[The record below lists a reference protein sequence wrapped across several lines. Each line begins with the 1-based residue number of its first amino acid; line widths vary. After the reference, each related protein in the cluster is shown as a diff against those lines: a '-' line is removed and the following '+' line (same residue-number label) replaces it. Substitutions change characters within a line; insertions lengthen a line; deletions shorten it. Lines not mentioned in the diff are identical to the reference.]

1 MGLNFG
7 VSMAGKKS
15 TPDQVIQVVTLREAG
30 YTTAMIAS
38 KTGLSSS
45 TVKRLCSSNKVR
57 KGAIS
62 EELVDLA
69 RADVLSSISSND
81 ELKAMTENMI
91 ADNLAI
97 SSLIRDK
104 VLESVEK
111 LTPTD
116 IESATLC
123 LRGLTAA
130 STSLKNT
137 TDSIRSL
144 FSFDH
149 IQGDVDGL
157 EDLVFYDL
165 TEEDIKDMR
174 RQQDSEYK
182 ILQGISDDGGEVIS
196 VLPVIDEEDNEVV
209 DEVA

>member
-1 MGLNFG
+1 
-7 VSMAGKKS
+7 MAGKKS

-45 TVKRLCSSNKVR
+45 TIKRLYSSNKVR
-57 KGAIS
+57 KGAINK
-62 EELVDLA
+62 ELVDLA
-69 RADVLSSISSND
+69 RADVLNSILSND
-81 ELKAMTENMI
+81 ELKAMTANMI

-97 SSLIRDK
+97 SGLIRDK

-116 IESATLC
+116 TESATLC

-144 FSFDH
+144 FTFDH
-149 IQGDVDGL
+149 LQGDVDGL

-165 TEEDIKDMR
+165 TEEDIKNMR
-174 RQQDSEYK
+174 KQQDTEYK
-182 ILQGISDDGGEVIS
+182 IMQGISDDDSDEVIS
-196 VLPVIDEEDNEVV
+196 VLPVIDEEDGEVI